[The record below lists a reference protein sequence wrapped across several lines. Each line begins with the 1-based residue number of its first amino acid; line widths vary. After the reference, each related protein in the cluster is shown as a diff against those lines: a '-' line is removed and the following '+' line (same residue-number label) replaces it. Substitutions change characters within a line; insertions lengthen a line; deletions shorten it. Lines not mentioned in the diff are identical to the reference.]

1 MRLRTRTLSTQIL
14 GGQVIVLIV
23 AGAIGFAFSE
33 RAVRHLVDHQYEQR
47 ALAIAETTATM
58 PTIRAAMA
66 NQTLASI
73 LGSEEGPLAVD
84 GSGGGEAPK
93 PCSGWVSVSR

>member
-23 AGAIGFAFSE
+23 AGAIGFAFSQ
-33 RAVRHLVDHQYEQR
+33 RAVRQLVDHQYEQR

-58 PTIRAAMA
+58 PTLRTAMA
-66 NQTLASI
+66 SVCSATRVSSTAS
-73 LGSEEGPLAVD
+73 SRPL
-84 GSGGGEAPK
+84 SG
-93 PCSGWVSVSR
+93 